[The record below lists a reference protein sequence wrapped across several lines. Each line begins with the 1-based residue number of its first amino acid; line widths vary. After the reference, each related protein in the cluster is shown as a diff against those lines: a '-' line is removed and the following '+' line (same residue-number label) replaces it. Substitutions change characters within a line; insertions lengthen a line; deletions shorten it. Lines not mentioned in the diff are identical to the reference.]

1 MSIPELK
8 NLLHRTIALTEDVEV
23 LERLL
28 AAISAEGDDLQSV
41 ITLSQEDIASIDRG
55 LQEIKLGKG
64 ISHEGMIK
72 KYASWR

>member
-28 AAISAEGDDLQSV
+28 AAILAEGEDLQSA
-41 ITLSQEDIASIDRG
+41 IPLSKEDIASIDRG

-64 ISHEGMIK
+64 ISHEIMIK